1 MTLKI
6 LLLEILLSG
15 IGSAVIQLKPAGP
28 GPFAEWSNSWAVE
41 IEGGNDK
48 ANEIAHKHG
57 FTNLGQV
64 YGKKIIVTVIIKLA
78 HFASY
83 M

>member
-28 GPFAEWSNSWAVE
+28 GPFEFAEWSNSWAVE

-48 ANEIAHKHG
+48 ANYIAHKHG
-57 FTNLGQV
+57 FMNLGQV
-64 YGKKIIVTVIIKLA
+64 Y
-78 HFASY
+78 
-83 M
+83 

>member
-6 LLLEILLSG
+6 ILLEFLLSG

-28 GPFAEWSNSWAVE
+28 GPFVEWSNSWAVE

-64 YGKKIIVTVIIKLA
+64 YRKKNY
-78 HFASY
+78 SY
-83 M
+83 CNN